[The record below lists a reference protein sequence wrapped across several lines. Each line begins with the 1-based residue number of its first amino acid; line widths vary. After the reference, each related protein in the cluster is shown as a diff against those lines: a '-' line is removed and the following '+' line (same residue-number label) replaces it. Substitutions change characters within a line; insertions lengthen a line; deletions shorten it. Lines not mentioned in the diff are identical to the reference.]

1 MSIRHYDFCTK
12 KDLSTL
18 SVFVCTCIFDDLI
31 MKRKLTLKAIAKE
44 LDVSISTVSKALRDS
59 AEISEDT
66 RQKIKA
72 FAKLYNYKPNNIA
85 LSLKN
90 RKTRTIGIIIPQ
102 IVHHFFTTV
111 IRGVEQMARE
121 HNYNVIICLSNNDY
135 DKEVLNM
142 ELLANGSTDGFILSV
157 AHETLEKEDFNHL
170 NEIIDQGMPVVMFDR
185 NVEGIHCDK
194 VLIDDREG
202 AKLGVTHLV
211 KTGCKRIAIITT
223 KDFFPV
229 SKMRTKGYIE
239 ALESFGIPVDE
250 NLILKLDHI
259 DRCDDKSVAKIKYF
273 LKNKDIDGVFTVNE
287 LFAAKAARILKDFG
301 KSIPDD
307 VSIVSFSDGELSQNF
322 IPSLST
328 VSQPG
333 EEMGRKAAEL
343 LINKLEAPEAE
354 VEEYTTAFIDTSMI
368 ERESTRRII

>member
-1 MSIRHYDFCTK
+1 
-12 KDLSTL
+12 
-18 SVFVCTCIFDDLI
+18 
-31 MKRKLTLKAIAKE
+31 MKRKLTLKLIAKE

-121 HNYNVIICLSNNDY
+121 HNYNVIITLSNNDF

-142 ELLANGSTDGFILSV
+142 ELLANGSTDGFILSLSK
-157 AHETLEKEDFNHL
+157 ETMQKDDFRHL
-170 NEIIDQGMPVVMFDR
+170 TEAIDQGMPVVMFDR
-185 NVEGIHCDK
+185 IVDEIPCDK

-202 AKLGVTHLV
+202 AKLGVNHLI
-211 KTGCKRIAIITT
+211 KTGCKKIAIITT
-223 KDFFPV
+223 EDYITIGKL
-229 SKMRTKGYIE
+229 RTKGYME
-239 ALESFGIPVDE
+239 ALESAGIEVDKD
-250 NLILKLDHI
+250 LILKLDAI
-259 DRCDDKSVAKIKYF
+259 DELNDKAKARIKHF
-273 LKNKDIDGVFTVNE
+273 LKGKDIDGVFTINE
-287 LFAAKAARILKDFG
+287 IFAVTAAKYIMEAD
-301 KSIPDD
+301 KSIPGD
-307 VSIVSFSDGELSQNF
+307 VSIVSFSDGELSQHF
-322 IPSLST
+322 VPSLTT
-328 VSQPG
+328 VSQHG

-343 LINKLEAPEAE
+343 LINKLERPEEE
-354 VEEYTTAFIDTSMI
+354 VEQYTTAYIDTSLI
-368 ERESTRRII
+368 ERESTKRVK

>member
-1 MSIRHYDFCTK
+1 
-12 KDLSTL
+12 
-18 SVFVCTCIFDDLI
+18 
-31 MKRKLTLKAIAKE
+31 MKRKLTLKLIAKE

-121 HNYNVIICLSNNDY
+121 HNYNVIITLSNNDF

-142 ELLANGSTDGFILSV
+142 ELLANGSTDGFILSLSK
-157 AHETLEKEDFNHL
+157 ETMQKDDFRHL
-170 NEIIDQGMPVVMFDR
+170 TEAIDQGMPVVMFDR
-185 NVEGIHCDK
+185 IVDEIPCDK

-202 AKLGVTHLV
+202 AKLGVNHLI
-211 KTGCKRIAIITT
+211 KTGCKKIAIITT
-223 KDFFPV
+223 EDYITIGKL
-229 SKMRTKGYIE
+229 RTKGYME
-239 ALESFGIPVDE
+239 ALESAGIEVDK
-250 NLILKLDHI
+250 NLILKLDAI
-259 DRCDDKSVAKIKYF
+259 DELNDKAKARIKHF
-273 LKNKDIDGVFTVNE
+273 LKGKDIDGVFTINE
-287 LFAAKAARILKDFG
+287 IFAVTAAKYIMEAD
-301 KSIPDD
+301 KSIPGD
-307 VSIVSFSDGELSQNF
+307 VSIVSFSDGELSQHF
-322 IPSLST
+322 VPSLTT
-328 VSQPG
+328 VSQHG

-343 LINKLEAPEAE
+343 LINKLERPEEE
-354 VEEYTTAFIDTSMI
+354 VEEYTTAYIDTSLI
-368 ERESTRRII
+368 ERESTKRVK